1 MEDDSIMLDTITI
14 TADDGLEHN
23 HEDGGNGS
31 FGYGYGEGDNY
42 TAPVRD
48 LTFAQGLRQNP
59 VETITKYSGP
69 GGAAKLMVDSA
80 NKGVDHFIVG
90 ENHLDSANTFKTIAD
105 AIRAAGPGKIS
116 AVTLEFPVYFTRTFT
131 MASTGFISRAQFDKA
146 IIDTVH
152 PDYIT
157 PNYTQA
163 LYDLVM
169 TAKVYDVPLVAVDYR
184 VVASD
189 ARNAFDDTATYT
201 NIAKTG
207 VFEKKGMVISQQGAG
222 HLSNVAGMDVK
233 GLDDISKSKDKTV
246 VTAVVATDA
255 TVNKMKSEL
264 NMAKNKG
271 YELGNDPAD
280 VTIIGGKV
288 SVGRTLGQSYGIN
301 GGQIETTI
309 FSKVYTGLSGT
320 RSYTGT
326 ARDDLFEDR
335 TGSNMTIVG
344 GAGID
349 TITYAKAGGAVFVDL
364 VDETRNTGNAKGDTY
379 TGVENIYGSLYNDVL
394 CGNNGANEISGDTG
408 DDKIYGRMGND
419 VLFGGFGDDT
429 LYGGADDDVLFGDE
443 GNDVLYGD
451 DGQDM
456 LYGGN
461 GKDKLYGGAGND
473 TLYGGS
479 NNDILDGGEL
489 HDTLY
494 GEDGNDT
501 LYGGVSGNDKL
512 YGGDGKDK
520 LHGGNGHDQLFGGNH
535 DDLLYGEAGNDILYG
550 GNGNDILWGDAG
562 NDTLSG
568 GAGNDR
574 FVMHTADGIDHIV
587 DFSKGDALLLTVGR
601 YAPAGILNSLYKGA
615 TQVGAD
621 VKIGWGD
628 SQVFLENVKLKDL
641 HIKSVLGGPDNIQ
654 ALGLEI
660 TL

>member
-1 MEDDSIMLDTITI
+1 MEDDGSLLLDPLVI
-14 TADDGLEHN
+14 TAPGSRND
-23 HEDGGNGS
+23 EDGGNTS
-31 FGYGYGEGDNY
+31 FGYGAEEEDNY

-48 LTFAQGLRQNP
+48 VTFSQGLRQNQS
-59 VETITKYSGP
+59 ETIAKYSGT
-69 GGAAKLMVDSA
+69 GGAAKLMVDAA

-105 AIRAAGPGKIS
+105 AIRSAGPGKIS
-116 AVTLEFPVYFTRTFT
+116 AVTLEFPVYLTRTFT
-131 MASTGFISRAQFDKA
+131 LAGNGHITRAQFDKA
-146 IIDTVH
+146 ITDIVH
-152 PDYIT
+152 PDFIT

-169 TAKVYDVPLVAVDYR
+169 TAKAYDVPLAAVDYR

-201 NIAKTG
+201 NITKTG
-207 VFEKKGMVISQQGAG
+207 VFDKKGMVISHQGAG

-233 GLDDISKSKDKTV
+233 GLDDISTSKGKTV

-255 TVNKMKSEL
+255 TVNKMKGEL
-264 NMAKNKG
+264 NTAKASG
-271 YELGNDPAD
+271 YQLSNDPAD

-288 SVGRTLGQSYGIN
+288 SVGRTLAQSYGIN
-301 GGQIETTI
+301 GGQTETTI

-320 RSYTGT
+320 RAYTGT

-335 TGSNMTIVG
+335 SGSNMTITG

-349 TITYAKAGGAVFVDL
+349 TISYALAGGAVFVDL
-364 VDETRNTGNAKGDTY
+364 IDETRNTGNAKGDTY
-379 TGVENIYGSLYNDVL
+379 TGVENIYGSVYNDVL
-394 CGNNGANEISGDTG
+394 CGTNGANEISGDSG
-408 DDKIYGRMGND
+408 NDKIYGRMGD
-419 VLFGGFGDDT
+419 DMLFGGFGNDV
-429 LYGGADDDVLFGDE
+429 LYGGADDDALFGED
-443 GNDVLYGD
+443 GDDILYGD
-451 DGQDM
+451 DGNDT
-456 LYGGN
+456 LYGGV

-494 GEDGNDT
+494 GQDGNDT
-501 LYGGVSGNDKL
+501 LRGGVSGNDKL
-512 YGGDGKDK
+512 YGGDGKDEIY
-520 LHGGNGHDQLFGGNH
+520 GGNGHDQLFGGNH

-562 NDTLSG
+562 NDTLNG
-568 GAGNDR
+568 GAGKDR
-574 FVMHTADGIDHIV
+574 FVLGTADGIDNIV
-587 DFSKGDALLLTVGR
+587 DFSVGDALLLTIGR

-615 TQVGAD
+615 VQVGAD
-621 VKIGWGD
+621 VRIGWGD
-628 SQVFLENVKLKDL
+628 SQVFLEGVKLKDL
-641 HIKSVLGGPDNIQ
+641 HIKSVMGGPDNIQ

-660 TL
+660 TI